1 MEKQLIEGD
10 RLYLIAESLAKDFSL
25 FPNVSLEQQ
34 PIPGLLS
41 QAQIDRENEAL
52 AKLDTDAYIEA
63 VVAQANDQTRTPAPE
78 IIKQLGKVIDE
89 VSNGPYYHATVLM
102 EFAEDTTRMVG
113 FVAQDRSKALGS
125 WGPEHHLQA
134 TSFGELCSTRSI
146 PMVSFMDTPGADAKE
161 EANANNQAH
170 SISRLIAEMSN
181 IDVPNVGLIYGLGY
195 SGGAIPL
202 AASNMILSLRDGVF
216 STIQPVALANIARR
230 LNLSWQ
236 ECAQIVGLSPYQL
249 HRQGNID
256 GIVDFSPVDSADKVE
271 NLRLAIIG
279 SINNIESRVKEF
291 VGENP
296 YILDHYR
303 QSLQRYLNPSPQ
315 LRAMQTSA
323 SLKLTK
329 NPTEYLNVFGVA
341 YRYLRYLQVRKRI
354 KATTKQQY
362 GRLADQ
368 EMPKGEL
375 HIRADRERRLTF
387 LKWLQDPDKLV
398 YDDVLSKAWR
408 NYNEKRQALHDERGR
423 IAQLIFGEPKQNY
436 ESARADLLSAIG
448 VFLYNRW
455 KNEAVGNIRALREY
469 LQNQEDTRQILS
481 VSEVSDPRGLLQ
493 AITAD
498 REMLDLLRDRFTYE
512 GKKLLAMSGAEAA
525 ELDEKS
531 DVFIAKQLT
540 TELNLALTGSNMMGL
555 AGLSELQANRSL
567 LHQRFPN
574 YIKAVEVGGKPV
586 ALSDMTVLD
595 VLLDS
600 ELRGDFIRECENL
613 LLFDSVYDQIIANL
627 DSIAAEAQSSQSL
640 SRESLSQLIDTTLQL
655 AVSGLTIGSF
665 EGGVKPSVEQLRE
678 QILDWYVRIQ
688 KMPKGGEFYRGV
700 EEWKKLSFPHLADAL
715 FVVVTHLFENLLSS
729 FVAAERDG
737 KNFQG
742 RIAPRNIGRRK
753 DFWNRLNMAYN
764 DLLMHNVL
772 RANRNRNR
780 FTHTDVI
787 ERYFDNWLPRFD
799 DLMSSDP
806 CSFPGFRISIEN
818 ALNKDLPPCGVVAG
832 YGTLKGESA
841 ARVGVLVSN
850 VDFQAGAF
858 DMASA
863 EKFCRMLVE
872 CAEQHMPV
880 ICFVSSGGMQ
890 TKEGAGALFSMAAV
904 NDRITRF
911 VRDHDLPVIVFGY
924 GDCTGGA
931 QASFVTHPLV
941 QTYYFSGT
949 SMPFAGQLVVPSNLP
964 LNSILSNYLSATEGA
979 MQGLVQHPFFPELDA
994 QLKEI
999 DEDIPLPTD
1008 TVEQVMER
1016 VLAGGFAEQRPVVVA
1031 HRPTYTDQDLIRP
1044 VKKVLIHAR
1053 GCTAAKLIRIAQRNN
1068 IHVVLV
1074 QSDPDMESMAV
1085 DQLRPEDTLVCIGGN
1100 TPDES
1105 YLNAMSVMNVAENEG
1120 VDSLHPGIG
1129 FLSENSAFA
1138 ELVRSHGINFIGPSV
1153 ASMETM
1159 GNKSNAINTSLRLN
1173 VPVVPG
1179 SHGIL
1184 TNPERAAEVAED
1196 IGYPVL
1202 IKAVHGGG
1210 GKGIQV
1216 VESPNDFVELFHRVT
1231 VEARSA
1237 FGNGDVYLEKYVTSL
1252 RHIEAQ
1258 LLRDTHGNTHVLGI
1272 RDCSVQR
1279 DKQKVIEESGSTML
1293 PRNLLDTV
1301 VRSTADIA
1309 NEVNYVGA
1317 GTVEFIYDLK
1327 SDAVYFM
1334 EMNTRLQVEHPVTE
1348 WTSGVDIVSQQFR
1361 IAGGESIADLQVQQ
1375 NGYAI
1380 EARVTAERVQQA
1392 GDGALSFRPHPGK
1405 IVECSFPEE
1414 EGVEIITTA
1423 GPGKFVSPYYDSMI
1437 AQVIV
1442 HAADREAA
1450 TAKLINYLGRTRIT
1464 GICTN
1469 IPLLRRILADEVF
1482 VKGVYDTNYLPE
1494 LLSRIDVN
1502 ELIEEIEASA
1512 GDAGDA
1518 IDKDSISIEGSEE
1531 LKVLAPATAIFYSAP
1546 SPSEPDYVS
1555 VGDVIEVSQTLCQL
1569 EAMKIFTPLALAD
1582 FNSELQLYP
1591 ASQTFEIT
1599 RINMSSGQ
1607 QVNVGDLLFV
1617 VKAVAS
1623 S

>member
-25 FPNVSLEQQ
+25 FPDVAVEQK
-34 PIPGLLS
+34 PIAGLLS
-41 QAQIDRENEAL
+41 QADIDQENDL
-52 AKLDTDAYIEA
+52 LSKMDIDAYIER
-63 VVAQANDQTRTPAPE
+63 VANPAGDQSRLPAPKVIE
-78 IIKQLGKVIDE
+78 QLGRVIDQE
-89 VSNGPYYHATVLM
+89 SSGPYYQATVAM
-102 EFAEDTTRMVG
+102 DFGDAGTRFVG
-113 FVAQDRSKALGS
+113 FVAQDRSKNLGS
-125 WGPEHHLQA
+125 WGPEHHTMA
-134 TSFGELCSTRSI
+134 TRFAELCSTRSI
-146 PMVSFMDTPGADAKE
+146 PMVSFMDTPGADARE

-216 STIQPVALANIARR
+216 STIQPAALANIARR

-236 ECAQIVGLSPYQL
+236 ECAKYVGLSPFEL

-256 GIVDFSPVDSADKVE
+256 GIVDYSPADASPNLE
-271 NLRLAIIG
+271 NLRTAIVG
-279 SINNIESRVKEF
+279 SITNVESRVKEF
-291 VGENP
+291 VAENP

-303 QSLQRYLNPSPQ
+303 QSLQRYLKPSPQ
-315 LRAMQTSA
+315 LEAMQSSA

-362 GRLADQ
+362 GRLADR

-375 HIRADRERRLTF
+375 HIRADRERRQTF
-387 LKWLQDPDKLV
+387 LKWLQDPDKIV
-398 YDDVLSKAWR
+398 YDEVLSKAWR

-423 IAQLIFGEPKQNY
+423 IASLIFGEPKRNY
-436 ESARADLLSAIG
+436 EVARADLLSSVG

-455 KNEAVGNIRALREY
+455 KGEAVGNLRALREY
-469 LQNQEDTRQILS
+469 LYHHEDTRQILKVADIS
-481 VSEVSDPRGLLQ
+481 NPRELAQ
-493 AITAD
+493 AIAEDVEFAD
-498 REMLDLLRDRFTYE
+498 RLRDRFTYE
-512 GKKLLAMSGAEAA
+512 GKKLLSKQG
-525 ELDEKS
+525 LDEKS
-531 DVFIAKQLT
+531 DVFLANQLT
-540 TELNLALTGSNMMGL
+540 AELNLAITGERISGFSGNTLGD
-555 AGLSELQANRSL
+555 SDIRANRTL
-567 LHQRFPN
+567 LFQRFPSL
-574 YIKAVEVGGKPV
+574 ISAVDDIGKPV

-595 VLLDS
+595 VLLDE

-613 LLFDSVYDQIIANL
+613 LLFDSVYDHIIANL
-627 DSIAAEAQSSQSL
+627 DSIAAEAQSAQSL
-640 SRESLSQLIDTTLQL
+640 SKESLAQLVETTLSL
-655 AVSGLTIGSF
+655 ASSGLTLEAIGQLP
-665 EGGVKPSVEQLRE
+665 KPSAIQLRE
-678 QILDWYVRIQ
+678 QVIDWYLRVN
-688 KMPKGGEFYRGV
+688 KMPKGTDFYRAV

-715 FVVVTHLFENLLSS
+715 FVVVTHLFESLLNSYIVS
-729 FVAAERDG
+729 ERDG
-737 KNFQG
+737 KTFQG

-764 DLLMHNVL
+764 DLLMQNVL
-772 RANRNRNR
+772 RANRGKNR
-780 FTHTDVI
+780 FDHNDII
-787 ERYFDNWLPRFD
+787 EQYFDAWEPRFD
-799 DLMSSDP
+799 DLLSSDP

-818 ALNKDLPPCGVVAG
+818 ALNNELPPCGIVAG
-832 YGTLKGESA
+832 YGTTKGENP

-850 VDFQAGAF
+850 VSFQAGAF

-872 CAEQHMPV
+872 CAEQHLPV
-880 ICFVSSGGMQ
+880 ICFISSGGMQ

-964 LNSILSNYLSATEGA
+964 LNSILSNYLSAKEGA
-979 MQGLVQHPFFPELDA
+979 MQGLVEHPFYPELEG
-994 QLKEI
+994 QLREI
-999 DEDIPLPTD
+999 DAEIPLSSE
-1008 TVEQVMER
+1008 TVDQVIER
-1016 VLAGGFAEQRPVVVA
+1016 VLAGGFAELRPVVVA
-1031 HRPTYTDQDLIRP
+1031 HRPTYTDADLIRP

-1053 GCTAAKLIRIAQRNN
+1053 GCTAVKLIRIAQRSNVN
-1068 IHVVLV
+1068 VVLV
-1074 QSDPDMESMAV
+1074 QSDPDMESVAV
-1085 DQLRPEDTLVCIGGN
+1085 DALRPQDTLVCIGGN

-1105 YLNAMSVMNVAENEG
+1105 YLNAMSVLSVAENEG

-1138 ELVRSHGINFIGPSV
+1138 ELVRSHGINFIGPTV

-1159 GNKSNAINTSLRLN
+1159 GNKSNAINTSLRLS

-1179 SHGIL
+1179 SHGIM
-1184 TNPERAAEVAED
+1184 TNPDRAAEVAAE

-1216 VESPNDFVELFHRVT
+1216 VESPSEFVELFHRVT

-1237 FGNGDVYLEKYVTSL
+1237 FGNGDVYLEKYVTSI

-1258 LLRDTHGNTHVLGI
+1258 LLRDTHGNTRVLGI

-1293 PRNLLDTV
+1293 PQNLLDIV
-1301 VRSTADIA
+1301 LKSTADIA
-1309 NEVNYVGA
+1309 NEVDYVGA

-1348 WTSGVDIVSQQFR
+1348 WTSGVDIVAQQFN
-1361 IAGGESIADLQVQQ
+1361 IAGGGSIADLQVAS

-1380 EARVTAERVQQA
+1380 EARITAERIQRGA
-1392 GDGALSFRPHPGK
+1392 DGAIGFKPHPGK
-1405 IVECSFPEE
+1405 IIECDFPEQP
-1414 EGVEIITTA
+1414 GVEIITTA
-1423 GPGKFVSPYYDSMI
+1423 GSGKFVSPYYDSMI

-1442 HAADREAA
+1442 HAEDRESA
-1450 TAKLINYLGRTRIT
+1450 TQKMLKYLAQIKVT

-1469 IPLLRRILADEVF
+1469 IPLLRDILFDQVF
-1482 VKGVYDTNYLPE
+1482 VDGVYDTNYLPE
-1494 LLSRIDVN
+1494 MLERIDADR
-1502 ELIEEIEASA
+1502 LIREIEQSA
-1512 GDAGDA
+1512 GDAGQG
-1518 IDKDSISIEGSEE
+1518 INRDSIRIEESDEV
-1531 LKVLAPATAIFYSAP
+1531 KVLAPATAIFYSTP
-1546 SPSEPDYVS
+1546 SPSEPEYVN
-1555 VGDVIEVSQTLCQL
+1555 VGDVIDVQHTICQL
-1569 EAMKIFTPLALAD
+1569 EAMKIFSPVTLAD
-1582 FNSELQLYP
+1582 FNSEVELY
-1591 ASQTFEIT
+1591 AANQKFEVT
-1599 RINMSSGQ
+1599 RVNMSNGQ

-1617 VKAVAS
+1617 VKPLS
-1623 S
+1623 QG